1 MQNNFLSR
9 TSELRQQLE
18 SALQDVDQ
26 MRTARSRQAEMVESI
41 VRQRDMYRVLL
52 EQAGSAPPNVSQ
64 AEKNNVYTKKLKLD
78 EAPCM
83 IWTKCIRLSPRKT
96 AMLKSI
102 VRQRDMYRVLL
113 EQTGSASPNVSQA
126 EKKNVHTKKL
136 TSDEAPCMI
145 WTKCI
150 WLGLDRLRLL
160 NPLWGRG
167 IWTGCY

>member
-1 MQNNFLSR
+1 MQNYFLSR

-64 AEKNNVYTKKLKLD
+64 AEMNYVYTKELILD

-83 IWTKCIRLSPRKT
+83 IWAILHT
-96 AMLKSI
+96 AFSRQAEMVKSI
-102 VRQRDMYRVLL
+102 VRQRNMYRVIL
-113 EQTGSASPNVSQA
+113 EQAVSAPPNVSP
-126 EKKNVHTKKL
+126 KNNYVYNKEL
-136 TSDEAPCMI
+136 ILDEAPCMI
-145 WTKCI
+145 WAKSVQ
-150 WLGLDRLRLL
+150 LVLDRLRWL

-167 IWTGCY
+167 ICTGWY